1 MGIINLL
8 SRTTYVYRWEAN
20 SAYHVVYI
28 SKAITNVP
36 IHTNGSAQMQYCAVV
51 DEGNFVRLGRF
62 NGTCT
67 SAKIHLEAQEVILM
81 SKLGV
86 ISSVKYGCEISV
98 SKFVNCESFHR
109 VCSIRNIVLVTSMY
123 KFTESHPS
131 HPHKQHD
138 SVNAA
143 FKISKHLRRL
153 CKYFLSG
160 RWCWWN
166 TVSLLLVL
174 VLLIDWQDSAARAFA
189 FELPSEDLLQSW
201 KSCESMHLVLHVNW
215 TAGHTDRSTRRT
227 RHNHSTKPSIPPTR
241 IDRRTR
247 ERRKAKRATP
257 SLFVKCSMGYAI

>member
-1 MGIINLL
+1 
-8 SRTTYVYRWEAN
+8 
-20 SAYHVVYI
+20 
-28 SKAITNVP
+28 
-36 IHTNGSAQMQYCAVV
+36 MQYCAVV

-62 NGTCT
+62 YSTCT
-67 SAKIHLEAQEVILM
+67 SAKIHLEAQEAIIM

-109 VCSIRNIVLVTSMY
+109 VCSIRNIVLVISMY

-131 HPHKQHD
+131 HSHKQHD

-174 VLLIDWQDSAARAFA
+174 VLLIDWQDSAARSFA

-201 KSCESMHLVLHVNW
+201 KSCESMHLVLHVDW
-215 TAGHTDRSTRRT
+215 TAGHPDRSTRRA

-247 ERRKAKRATP
+247 ERLSAKSARRALLWNALWDMLYSWLT
-257 SLFVKCSMGYAI
+257 SQGCDDFVTCIIFSGELLSIMLIAFEAYMHVVES

>member
-1 MGIINLL
+1 
-8 SRTTYVYRWEAN
+8 
-20 SAYHVVYI
+20 
-28 SKAITNVP
+28 
-36 IHTNGSAQMQYCAVV
+36 
-51 DEGNFVRLGRF
+51 
-62 NGTCT
+62 
-67 SAKIHLEAQEVILM
+67 M

-131 HPHKQHD
+131 HSHKQLD

-143 FKISKHLRRL
+143 FKIRKHPMRL

-174 VLLIDWQDSAARAFA
+174 VLLIDWQDSAARSFA

-215 TAGHTDRSTRRT
+215 TAGHTDRSTRRA

-241 IDRRTR
+241 IDRRAR
-247 ERRKAKRATP
+247 ERLSAKSGPSAT
-257 SLFVKCSMGYAI
+257 FWKCSMGYAI

>member
-1 MGIINLL
+1 
-8 SRTTYVYRWEAN
+8 
-20 SAYHVVYI
+20 
-28 SKAITNVP
+28 
-36 IHTNGSAQMQYCAVV
+36 MQYCAVV
-51 DEGNFVRLGRF
+51 DRGNSARLGRF
-62 NGTCT
+62 HSTCT
-67 SAKIHLEAQEVILM
+67 SAKIHLEAHESIIM

-109 VCSIRNIVLVTSMY
+109 VCSIRNIIVLVTSMY

-143 FKISKHLRRL
+143 FKISKHSKRL

-166 TVSLLLVL
+166 TVSLLSVL
-174 VLLIDWQDSAARAFA
+174 VLLIDWQDSAARSFA

-215 TAGHTDRSTRRT
+215 TAGHTDRSTRRA
-227 RHNHSTKPSIPPTR
+227 RHNHSTKPPIPPTR

>member
-1 MGIINLL
+1 MP
-8 SRTTYVYRWEAN
+8 TQAT
-20 SAYHVVYI
+20 
-28 SKAITNVP
+28 
-36 IHTNGSAQMQYCAVV
+36 GSAQMQYCAVV
-51 DEGNFVRLGRF
+51 DRGNSARLGRF
-62 NGTCT
+62 HSTCT
-67 SAKIHLEAQEVILM
+67 SAKIHLEAQEAIIM

-131 HPHKQHD
+131 HSHKQLD

-143 FKISKHLRRL
+143 FKISKHLKRL

-174 VLLIDWQDSAARAFA
+174 VLLIDWQDSAARSFA

-215 TAGHTDRSTRRT
+215 TAGHTDRSTRRA

-241 IDRRTR
+241 IDRRAR
-247 ERRKAKRATP
+247 ERRKAKKVTGD
-257 SLFVKCSMGYAI
+257 LFGKCSMGYAI